1 MDSILSHSQLRIVL
15 LTIDY
20 RKYPR
25 NDIVNGDIVNGLYLQ
40 LDILENNYGMSKKG
54 CNYNHEYGNPFKI
67 IDESKFS
74 IFMLKYPELIFKI
87 L

>member
-1 MDSILSHSQLRIVL
+1 MDNILCYSQLRTVL

-25 NDIVNGDIVNGLYLQ
+25 NDIVNGLYLQ
-40 LDILENNYGMSKKG
+40 LDILENNYGMTKKG
-54 CNYNHEYGNPFKI
+54 CTYNHDDDNPFKI

-74 IFMLKYPELIFKI
+74 IFMLKYPELILRI
-87 L
+87 S

>member
-1 MDSILSHSQLRIVL
+1 MDNILSYSQLRTVL

-25 NDIVNGDIVNGLYLQ
+25 NDIVNGLYLQ
-40 LDILENNYGMSKKG
+40 LDILENNYGMTKKG
-54 CNYNHEYGNPFKI
+54 CNYNHDDGNPFKI
-67 IDESKFS
+67 IDESKFY

-87 L
+87 S